1 MKSPLAAGSLRGSG
15 LVNSPLAAGSLR
27 GMMEIDGGRVVI

>member
-1 MKSPLAAGSLRGSG
+1 MKSPLAVGSLRGSG

-27 GMMEIDGGRVVI
+27 GTMEIEGRRVVI